1 MTQRTPVASSLVEVP
16 MRALVPIGRVL
27 FSIIF
32 LASVFEHF
40 QSGTIQAAA
49 AHGVP
54 LAGLLV
60 PAAGILACIG
70 GLSVLLGYRA
80 RFGALLLILFL
91 VPVTIVM
98 HQFWGLSDPQ
108 MAAMQ
113 KANFLKNVALI
124 GAALMIMYYGSGPV
138 SLDG

>member
-1 MTQRTPVASSLVEVP
+1 
-16 MRALVPIGRVL
+16 
-27 FSIIF
+27 
-32 LASVFEHF
+32 
-40 QSGTIQAAA
+40 
-49 AHGVP
+49 
-54 LAGLLV
+54 
-60 PAAGILACIG
+60 
-70 GLSVLLGYRA
+70 
-80 RFGALLLILFL
+80 LFL